1 MSVQLMFHNILSLS
15 NDNDAL
21 KFESLKKNPGIQ
33 IYDTIR
39 NQLREWV
46 LINNS
51 SSSLTPDEIEQQIHS
66 MLGNNPPEQHGNWI
80 YYPWLNALVHVLP
93 ENQFIEVR
101 TNRNK
106 LKITHSEQS
115 TLSSKSI
122 GIIGLS
128 VGQAVA
134 VTCAMERI
142 AGEIRIADFD
152 TLDLSN
158 LNRLRAGVH
167 NLGQNKSIIAAQA
180 IAEIDPYLKVKVYP
194 VGLTAENMNEF
205 FDDGKQLD
213 ALVEVCDSIDI
224 KISSRMMARSLRI
237 PVIMDTNDRGMID
250 IERFDLEPERP
261 LFHGLVEENELNSA
275 GSLPPQQRIAMLMR
289 LVSFENTSNRLK
301 ASMNEIGKSIRTW
314 PQLAS
319 SVQAGA
325 GNACELTRKILLGEP
340 VPSGRFYIDT
350 EDIIKPQ

>member
-1 MSVQLMFHNILSLS
+1 MAVQSKFHTILSLL
-15 NDNDAL
+15 NDDDAVM
-21 KFESLKKNPGIQ
+21 FESLKKIPGIQ
-33 IYDTIR
+33 LYDTIR
-39 NQLREWV
+39 KQIKEWV
-46 LINNS
+46 LINHPASQLSN
-51 SSSLTPDEIEQQIHS
+51 DEIEQRIDAE
-66 MLGNNPPEQHGNWI
+66 LGNHSSKIYGNWI

-93 ENQFIEVR
+93 EQHFIEVR

-106 LKITHSEQS
+106 LKITFDEQNQ
-115 TLSSKSI
+115 LALKSI

-167 NLGQNKSIIAAQA
+167 NLGQNKCIIAARA
-180 IAEIDPYLKVKVYP
+180 IAEIDPYIKVKVYED
-194 VGLTAENMNEF
+194 GLTAENMNHF
-205 FDDGKQLD
+205 FTDGKTLD
-213 ALVEVCDSIDI
+213 ALIEVCDSIDV
-224 KISSRMMARSLRI
+224 KINSRVMARSMHI
-237 PVIMDTNDRGMID
+237 PVVMDTNDRGMID

-261 LFHGLVEENELNSA
+261 LFHGLVSEDELHTA
-275 GSLPPQQRIAMLMR
+275 GNLPPQQRIAMLMR
-289 LVSFENTSNRLK
+289 LVSFEQTSHRLK
-301 ASMNEIGKSIRTW
+301 ASMTEIGKTIRTW

-325 GNACELTRKILLGEP
+325 GNACEVTRKILLKET

-350 EDIIKPQ
+350 EDIIKLH

>member
-1 MSVQLMFHNILSLS
+1 MPVQSKFHNILSLI
-15 NDNDAL
+15 NDDDAL
-21 KFESLKKNPGIQ
+21 LFESLKKNQGIQ
-33 IYDTIR
+33 LIDTIR
-39 NQLREWV
+39 NQIREWI
-46 LINNS
+46 LINQPS
-51 SSSLTPDEIEQQIHS
+51 STLTNDDIAQLIDSE
-66 MLGNNPPEQHGNWI
+66 LGNRSPEIYGNWI

-93 ENQFIEVR
+93 EQKFIEVR

-106 LKITHSEQS
+106 LKITRDEQIQLS
-115 TLSSKSI
+115 TKSI

-167 NLGQNKSIIAAQA
+167 NLGQSKAVIAAQA
-180 IAEIDPYLKVKVYP
+180 IAEIDPYLTVKVYEE
-194 VGLTAENMNEF
+194 GLNADNMEDF
-205 FDDGKQLD
+205 FTEGKTLD
-213 ALVEVCDSIDI
+213 ALIEVCDSIDI
-224 KISSRMMARSLRI
+224 KINSRIMARSLHI
-237 PVIMDTNDRGMID
+237 PVVMDTNDRGMID
-250 IERFDLEPERP
+250 IERFDLEADRP
-261 LFHGLVEENELNSA
+261 LFHGLVNEDELKSA
-275 GSLPPQQRIAMLMR
+275 GNLPPQQRVAMLMR
-289 LVSFENTSNRLK
+289 LVSFEQTSHRLK
-301 ASMNEIGKSIRTW
+301 VSMNEIGKTIRTW

-325 GNACELTRKILLGEP
+325 GNACEITRKILLKET

-350 EDIIKPQ
+350 EDIIKPH